1 MARGG
6 VRSGTAPG
14 HGIFPGVPVIC
25 SADDGPASDRAIR
38 RPPAQPNP
46 STEEAIMKTVLSVTL
61 LLALLTLAA
70 APALAHCEIPCGIYG
85 DKLRVQ
91 LLEEHIL
98 TVEKSM
104 QQIAE
109 LSAAPGDKNYH
120 QLVRWID
127 NKEQH
132 ADEIQ
137 EIVSQYFLTQRV
149 KPADVADQA
158 KSDLYLRQLTLL
170 HQMLIEAM
178 KAKQGTDLKTV
189 ESLRQ
194 LLADFNKAY
203 FGEEEKAHSH

>member
-1 MARGG
+1 
-6 VRSGTAPG
+6 
-14 HGIFPGVPVIC
+14 
-25 SADDGPASDRAIR
+25 
-38 RPPAQPNP
+38 
-46 STEEAIMKTVLSVTL
+46 MKTIVSIALSL
-61 LLALLTLAA
+61 LLFALAA

-137 EIVSQYFLTQRV
+137 EIVSQYFMTQRI
-149 KPADVADQA
+149 KPADPADKA

-170 HQMLIEAM
+170 HQMLIQAM

-203 FGEEEKAHSH
+203 FGEEEKSHTH